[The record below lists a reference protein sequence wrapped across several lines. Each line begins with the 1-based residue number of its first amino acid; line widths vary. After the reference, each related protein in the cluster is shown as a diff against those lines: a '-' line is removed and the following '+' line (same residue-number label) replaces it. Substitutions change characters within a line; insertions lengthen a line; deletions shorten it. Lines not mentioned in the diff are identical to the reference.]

1 MKDSVFS
8 ISRIIVIM
16 VAAIILLPWG
26 ARTNFNT
33 KGEPREAIV
42 AVSMLNTGNWVLPES
57 YGHDIPYKPPMLA
70 WCIASASVLLNG
82 GEVSEFTSRLPSAL
96 AAMALV
102 LMTFNWV
109 ARRRDTVTASLTAL
123 VTLTA
128 FEVFRTAVICR
139 VDMLLTFF
147 MVGAVFLL
155 DTENLPRRR
164 QVLRVAGAILLM
176 GCATLT
182 KGPIG
187 ALLPCLI
194 VGVYRLLRR
203 RNFFATFLK
212 LTACAIAAFAIAA
225 LWYYAAWLQGGSQFL
240 DLAIEENI
248 GRLTGTM
255 SYDSHLNPW
264 YYNIICVLYGMVPYT
279 ILVLMA
285 IVPLSRRTRHN
296 SPIENVRSD
305 TRAGISPDS
314 LLALCAALLTIGFY
328 CIPASKRSTY
338 LLPAYPFMAFGVVLL
353 YNRLTAIRSRVPFW
367 YSRFISVLAVTVTV
381 AVTLLRFGV
390 ADSISFGKSTA
401 MVASLAHSPLA
412 WWEWIIIWLPL
423 ISVVAVRRLL
433 PDLNPL
439 AKSIVRLAA
448 IYIAFLATIQPLLL
462 NPRSNIGPA
471 REIESMSVPGKPVYS
486 YLGDDP
492 FMRYFTVNYYLGD
505 RMLMA
510 EKNTALADS
519 SLLLINQKLI
529 PEFKKARPDVRLTP
543 SDLRFV
549 SCDKRRD
556 TVTVYRVYLN
566 PICKMP

>member
-26 ARTNFNT
+26 ARTHFNT

-203 RNFFATFLK
+203 RNFFATFFK

-439 AKSIVRLAA
+439 AKSVVRLAA

-529 PEFKKARPDVRLTP
+529 PEFKKARPDLRLAP